1 MELEADD
8 HDFCNEFITPFGMYL
23 PELGES
29 HLYMTES
36 KITADFIVDVL
47 EHFWVE
53 NKKRFEKVNTLLINS
68 DNGPECHSR
77 RTQFI
82 KRICEFAQQYNL
94 TVKLAYYPPYHSKY
108 NPIERVWG
116 GLEQHWNSS
125 ILESKETVMN
135 FAQTFVWNK
144 KQAIV
149 HCWEKTYETGAKLSA
164 KMMQRF
170 ESVIE
175 RIDEKIGKWF
185 VTIKP
190 EKVKVI
196 FENG

>member
-1 MELEADD
+1 
-8 HDFCNEFITPFGMYL
+8 
-23 PELGES
+23 
-29 HLYMTES
+29 MTES

-47 EHFWVE
+47 EHFRAE
-53 NKKRFEKVNTLLINS
+53 NRRRFEKVNTLLINS

-82 KRICEFAQQYNL
+82 RRICEFAQQHNL

-125 ILESKETVMN
+125 ILESKQTVMN

-149 HCWEKTYETGAKLSA
+149 HYWEKTYETGAKLSA

-190 EKVKVI
+190 EKVKAI